1 MGAAAAVNL
10 RSEFGALWVETKALE
25 CVRPATT
32 CTLCACRYL
41 ALGPG
46 TQLADLMGTKGPK
59 KGGMKG
65 TKSKSGPIKELSGL
79 HTDGR
84 PMRLSVQVRTI
95 CL

>member
-1 MGAAAAVNL
+1 MGVGVW
-10 RSEFGALWVETKALE
+10 SVM
-25 CVRPATT
+25 T
-32 CTLCACRYL
+32 CTPCACRFL

-65 TKSKSGPIKELSGL
+65 TKSKSGPVKELNGL

-84 PMRLSVQVRTI
+84 PMRLSVQVHE
-95 CL
+95 CLCLCSWCWGYWTCINLSSLTSV